1 MRLKTLKIPLKH
13 ILNDQVIK
21 TKLDTIIK
29 RTNIIT
35 YNVYYFLRL
44 YILELFTNE
53 KDIPLIDCDFIMAIY
68 KTITTKSQGPKNQNI
83 VLMTKLENFYNSNYK
98 VLFDNI
104 IKYESKNL
112 SCILIQEA
120 KLIEINYKNNIIRNF
135 SKYLIQYIK
144 EEFGRK
150 FKKSCVKIIKN
161 KKVFDEKLYYSDLKK
176 VKIDIVNDSFD
187 CDIKYHKWI
196 KKTKIN
202 ILPIKQKDCDLHKDI
217 ELNYH
222 KYLKYMLIMN
232 GNLEKHEL
240 KLFQPLPIRTSV
252 KDCHITLNT
261 NALIDVFVKG
271 DFIHES
277 EYGIENVRKSEI
289 LKNVSKYQYNLWRRY
304 FNLHK
309 DIKLTDYSFNYEIK
323 TDGKSV
329 SLSFIHN
336 DDIEKKQKTIQN
348 KKNKKNINKA
358 MYEGKT
364 FAEKEKIKNTEKE
377 AVKKQKID
385 SYNNY
390 KKEQEKIKEPTIKKK
405 TIKNFT
411 YIEDFLKD
419 KTNRLIM
426 SKNLPILE
434 KLKQEYE
441 KQNIKKLPFNKK
453 IYEINKIK
461 KANNYNPN
469 KNQNI
474 VFIDPGKRTLLYMM
488 SQDGLYYR
496 YNNKR
501 RLAET
506 KRLKYNKLLLNKKK
520 KLKINNKTIE
530 YYENLLKDYK
540 LKTQNIESF
549 KKIIKL
555 KLKIKNLIDSTKEGC
570 EYNEYLKKHCLN
582 THINTIKHEDKIIKE
597 IQNLYGKNAIMVI
610 GDWSGDSH
618 GIRYISTPSTALKNR
633 FKKHFKTYLIDEFCT
648 SKLNYKTEEENKKLK
663 LKIKT
668 HTSIKIKEFHSIL
681 TYKLRKSNEKGIPIL
696 ECIDRDKNS
705 VNNMKKIFQSLLDT
719 GKRPKNY
726 TYTEPK
732 KPAETKEPL
741 DLKNFSDPLVK
752 SISSVRQKAIK
763 PLKKTTETPIKVT
776 INRKK
781 NTIQDV

>member
-1 MRLKTLKIPLKH
+1 
-13 ILNDQVIK
+13 
-21 TKLDTIIK
+21 
-29 RTNIIT
+29 
-35 YNVYYFLRL
+35 
-44 YILELFTNE
+44 
-53 KDIPLIDCDFIMAIY
+53 
-68 KTITTKSQGPKNQNI
+68 
-83 VLMTKLENFYNSNYK
+83 
-98 VLFDNI
+98 
-104 IKYESKNL
+104 
-112 SCILIQEA
+112 
-120 KLIEINYKNNIIRNF
+120 
-135 SKYLIQYIK
+135 
-144 EEFGRK
+144 
-150 FKKSCVKIIKN
+150 
-161 KKVFDEKLYYSDLKK
+161 
-176 VKIDIVNDSFD
+176 
-187 CDIKYHKWI
+187 
-196 KKTKIN
+196 
-202 ILPIKQKDCDLHKDI
+202 
-217 ELNYH
+217 
-222 KYLKYMLIMN
+222 
-232 GNLEKHEL
+232 
-240 KLFQPLPIRTSV
+240 
-252 KDCHITLNT
+252 
-261 NALIDVFVKG
+261 
-271 DFIHES
+271 
-277 EYGIENVRKSEI
+277 
-289 LKNVSKYQYNLWRRY
+289 
-304 FNLHK
+304 
-309 DIKLTDYSFNYEIK
+309 
-323 TDGKSV
+323 
-329 SLSFIHN
+329 
-336 DDIEKKQKTIQN
+336 
-348 KKNKKNINKA
+348 
-358 MYEGKT
+358 
-364 FAEKEKIKNTEKE
+364 
-377 AVKKQKID
+377 
-385 SYNNY
+385 
-390 KKEQEKIKEPTIKKK
+390 
-405 TIKNFT
+405 
-411 YIEDFLKD
+411 
-419 KTNRLIM
+419 M
-426 SKNLPILE
+426 SKSLPILE

-668 HTSIKIKEFHSIL
+668 HTSVKIKEFHSIL
-681 TYKLRKSNEKGIPIL
+681 TYKLRKSNEKGSQIL